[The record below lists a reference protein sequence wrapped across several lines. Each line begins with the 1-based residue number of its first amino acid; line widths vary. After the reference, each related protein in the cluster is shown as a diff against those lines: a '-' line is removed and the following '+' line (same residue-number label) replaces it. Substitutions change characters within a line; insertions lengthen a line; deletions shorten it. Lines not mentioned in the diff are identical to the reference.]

1 MRIFILFFSCL
12 IFPVVNVVVVVVIN
26 NMIIIIIIII
36 IIVMG
41 YCIENDWAESGEEN
55 VGEDNSMENSLDC
68 DNINNYL
75 NTNNQRRLSTYPL
88 DSMALRGGPPDDSD
102 DDDNGSIDNKRDTK
116 IDMPP
121 PPPPNYNTVHGE
133 KFADK
138 RVKVRVLIFVII
150 LSSFVFILFAI
161 FFYFFC
167 NHFLALLTRSS
178 QEGIP
183 QGQVFELY
191 TL

>member
-1 MRIFILFFSCL
+1 
-12 IFPVVNVVVVVVIN
+12 
-26 NMIIIIIIII
+26 
-36 IIVMG
+36 
-41 YCIENDWAESGEEN
+41 
-55 VGEDNSMENSLDC
+55 MENSLDC

-161 FFYFFC
+161 FFIFSVII
-167 NHFLALLTRSS
+167 FLLYLLGVLKKEYLKGRFSNYILS
-178 QEGIP
+178 K
-183 QGQVFELY
+183 
-191 TL
+191 TLCKYIFISLVNV